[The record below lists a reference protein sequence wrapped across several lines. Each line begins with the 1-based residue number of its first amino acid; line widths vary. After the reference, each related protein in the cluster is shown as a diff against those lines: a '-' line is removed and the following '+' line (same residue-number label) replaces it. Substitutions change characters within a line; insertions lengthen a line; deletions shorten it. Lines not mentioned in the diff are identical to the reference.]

1 MPNYEIQTRADY
13 DAVPGALNFT
23 RLKELLKCPAAYK
36 LSLETPREETKALRL
51 GIMAHMATLEAER
64 FLATYAVALKT
75 DKRTKEGKAAA
86 EAFAASLKPGQIA
99 ADPDEYELAVNL
111 SRKFTELA
119 KGVGAMPFVKTE
131 YMFAVEYN
139 GIQFKAA
146 IDAISE
152 DGYAYDLKTAESASP
167 RDFTSSIFKYKY
179 ALQAVIYRTLY
190 EAFTGER
197 LRGFRII
204 AVEKDT
210 LLGAVYEIG
219 PELTTRALMDFE
231 DAMRVYKECLAT
243 DTWPGYA
250 PDPTVPVVLDVDAKP
265 VAAAPINFA

>member
-13 DAVPGALNFT
+13 DAVPNALNFT

-51 GIMAHMATLEAER
+51 GIMAHMATLEAPR
-64 FLATYAVALKT
+64 FLATYCPAIKT

-99 ADPDEYELAVNL
+99 ADPEEYDLAVNL
-111 SRKFTELA
+111 SRKFKELA
-119 KGVGAMPFVKTE
+119 QGVGALPFVKAE

-146 IDAISE
+146 IDAVSE
-152 DGYAYDLKTAESASP
+152 DGYAYDLKTTESASP
-167 RDFTSSIFKYKY
+167 RDFTRSVISYKY
-179 ALQAVIYRTLY
+179 ALQAVVYRTLY

-204 AVEKDT
+204 AVEKET

-250 PDPTVPVVLDVDAKP
+250 PDPSVPLVLDVDAKP
-265 VAAAPINFA
+265 AAANPISFA

>member
-1 MPNYEIQTRADY
+1 MPNYEILSRADY

-51 GIMAHMATLEAER
+51 GIMAHMATLEAPR
-64 FLATYAVALKT
+64 FLASYCPAMKT

-86 EAFAASLKPGQIA
+86 EAFAASLKPGQVA
-99 ADPDEYELAVNL
+99 ADPEEYDLAVAL
-111 SRKFTELA
+111 SRKFNKLA
-119 KGVGAMPFVKTE
+119 DDVGARPYVKTE

-146 IDAISE
+146 IDAISA

-167 RDFTSSIFKYKY
+167 RDFTRSIIAYKY

-190 EAFTGER
+190 EAFTGQR
-197 LRGFRII
+197 LKGFRII

-231 DAMRVYKECLAT
+231 DAMRTYKECLAT
-243 DTWPGYA
+243 DIWPGYA
-250 PDPTVPVVLDVDAKP
+250 FDPSVPVVLDVDAKP
-265 VAAAPINFA
+265 AAAAPINFA